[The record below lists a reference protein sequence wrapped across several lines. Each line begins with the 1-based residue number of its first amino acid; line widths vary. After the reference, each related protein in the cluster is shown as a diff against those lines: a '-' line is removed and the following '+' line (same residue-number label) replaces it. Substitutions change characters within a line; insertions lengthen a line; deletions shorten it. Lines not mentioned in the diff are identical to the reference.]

1 MTQTIADMIV
11 TALVQAG
18 VKRMYGIVGDSL
30 NPLSDA
36 LRRDGR
42 IQWVHVRH
50 EEVAAFAAGAE
61 AQLTGELVVCAGS
74 CGPGNLHLINGL
86 YDCQRSGARVL
97 AIASHIPTSEI
108 GTSYFQETHPT
119 LLFSEC
125 SHYCELVTNPQQ
137 VAPVLQIAMQRA
149 ISQAGVS
156 VLVLPG
162 DVAGMP
168 APKEQWPTA
177 IIRTNPLIRPAAD
190 ELQKLA
196 DVINRSERI
205 TIYAGAGCA
214 DARDELLALAEQI
227 KAPIAYA
234 FRGKQFLEYENPYA
248 IGMTGL
254 LGWGAAYDAMHTCD
268 LLLLL
273 GTDFPYKAFMPTT
286 CPIVQIDLRAEQLG
300 RRAKIDL
307 GLCGDI
313 RETLRALVPLLTK
326 KEQQHHLERALRAHN
341 QAIQK
346 MQVYVTHGA
355 EQKPI
360 RPEYVAALVNELAA
374 ADAIFTVDTG
384 TPNIWA
390 ARYIQSAHSRRMLGS
405 FSHGSMANAMPQA
418 IGAAMAFPGRQV
430 IALAGD
436 GGLSMLLGDLITI
449 AQHQLPIKMIVF
461 NNGQLDFVK
470 LEMQQ
475 AGLLPWQT
483 ELWNPNFA
491 KVAEAIGMRGLRI
504 EEPKELFAGLETAL
518 STPGPVVVD
527 IVVDGNALSLPPHI
541 TIGMIEGFTLT
552 MAKQVLEGQASDV
565 IETITHNV
573 RLRP

>member
-1 MTQTIADMIV
+1 MTQTIADMMV

-18 VKRMYGIVGDSL
+18 VQRIYGIVGDSL
-30 NPLSDA
+30 NPVSDA

-61 AQLTGELVVCAGS
+61 SQLTGELVVCAGS

-86 YDCQRSGARVL
+86 YDCHRSGARVL

-119 LLFSEC
+119 RLFAEC

-168 APKEQWPTA
+168 APEAPWPMA
-177 IIRTNPLIRPAAD
+177 IIRTNPQIRPAAD
-190 ELQKLA
+190 ELQQLA
-196 DVINRSERI
+196 DLINRSERI

-214 DARDELLALAEQI
+214 AARDELLALAEQI
-227 KAPIAYA
+227 QAPIAYA

-254 LGWGAAYDAMHTCD
+254 LGWGAAYDAMHSAD

-273 GTDFPYKAFMPTT
+273 GTDFPYKAFLPTT
-286 CPIVQIDLRAEQLG
+286 CTIVQVDLRAEQLG
-300 RRAKIDL
+300 RRARIDL

-313 RETLRALVPLLTK
+313 RETLLAVAPLLTK
-326 KEQQHHLERALRAHN
+326 KEQKHHLEQALRAHN

-390 ARYIQSAHSRRMLGS
+390 ARYIQSARRRRMLGS

-418 IGAAMAFPGRQV
+418 IGAALAFPGRQV

-449 AQHQLPIKMIVF
+449 AQHQLPIKIIVF

-475 AGLLPWQT
+475 AGLIPWQT
-483 ELWNPNFA
+483 DLWNPNFA

-504 EEPKELFAGLETAL
+504 EQPNELAAGLETAL

-541 TIGMIEGFTLT
+541 TIGMIEGFALT
-552 MAKQVLEGQASDV
+552 MAKQVLEGQASEV
-565 IETITHNV
+565 IETITHNM

>member
-1 MTQTIADMIV
+1 
-11 TALVQAG
+11 
-18 VKRMYGIVGDSL
+18 
-30 NPLSDA
+30 
-36 LRRDGR
+36 
-42 IQWVHVRH
+42 
-50 EEVAAFAAGAE
+50 
-61 AQLTGELVVCAGS
+61 
-74 CGPGNLHLINGL
+74 
-86 YDCQRSGARVL
+86 L

-119 LLFSEC
+119 RLFAEC

-168 APKEQWPTA
+168 APEAPWPMA
-177 IIRTNPLIRPAAD
+177 IIRTNPQIRPAPD
-190 ELQKLA
+190 ELQQLA
-196 DVINRSERI
+196 DLINRSERI

-214 DARDELLALAEQI
+214 AARDELLALAEQI
-227 KAPIAYA
+227 QAPIAYA

-254 LGWGAAYDAMHTCD
+254 LGWGAAYDAMHSAD

-273 GTDFPYKAFMPTT
+273 GTDFPYKAFLPTT
-286 CPIVQIDLRAEQLG
+286 CTIVQVDLRAEQLG
-300 RRAKIDL
+300 RRARIDL

-313 RETLRALVPLLTK
+313 RETLLAVAPLLTK
-326 KEQQHHLERALRAHN
+326 KEQKHHLEQALRAHN

-390 ARYIQSAHSRRMLGS
+390 ARYIQSARRRRMLGS

-418 IGAAMAFPGRQV
+418 IGAALAFPGRQV

-449 AQHQLPIKMIVF
+449 AQHQLPIKIIVF

-475 AGLLPWQT
+475 AGLIPWQT
-483 ELWNPNFA
+483 DLWNPNFA

-504 EEPKELFAGLETAL
+504 EQPNELAAGLETAL

-541 TIGMIEGFTLT
+541 TIGMIEGFALT
-552 MAKQVLEGQASDV
+552 MAKQVLEGQASEV
-565 IETITHNV
+565 IETITHNM